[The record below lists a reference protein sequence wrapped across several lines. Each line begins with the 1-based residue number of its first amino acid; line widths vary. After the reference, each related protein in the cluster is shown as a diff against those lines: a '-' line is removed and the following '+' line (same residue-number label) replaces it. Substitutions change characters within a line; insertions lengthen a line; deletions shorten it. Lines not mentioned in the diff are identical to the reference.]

1 MFTASFAEILSIGAV
16 LPFLAVLTN
25 PEKIINHPT
34 TQSLIHKL
42 GYTTIPP
49 SSLSPSGKLST
60 QHSALR
66 KSALSTPGKLTTNQ
80 PSSLSTNDTLST
92 QHSALST
99 EKISTQHSALSTEK
113 ISTQHSALSTE
124 KISTHQTANCLLPT
138 DFLLILT
145 IIFALAALI
154 SGAMR
159 LLLLW
164 ASTRLSF
171 ATGADLSISIYR
183 RTLYQ
188 PYSVHAARNSSEV
201 ISGITGKANS
211 VIFSIITPALT
222 IISSAIMLIVIL
234 IALIS
239 IDPTIALAAFG
250 GFGFIYAIII
260 KLTKGRML
268 INSQCMARESTQ
280 LIKSLQEG
288 LGGIRDVLIDGC
300 QAVYCQIYRNADL
313 PLRKAQGN
321 STFISQSPRFGIE
334 ALGMML
340 IAMLA
345 YALARQPDGIS
356 KAIPVL
362 GALALG
368 AQRLLPVLQGGY
380 ASWSSIQSG
389 QVSLIDTLELL
400 DQPLPEY
407 VDQPPAKPIPFEQ
420 KITLNQLSFRYT
432 PQTPW
437 ILNNLDLTIPK
448 GSRIGFIG
456 LTGSGKS
463 TLLDIVMGL
472 LQPNQGALEID
483 SEEITTH
490 NTRNWQS
497 HIAHVPQ
504 AIFLADSTIQ
514 ENIAFGVPI
523 NKINQVLVKQAAQ
536 QAQIA
541 DIIETWPKKYQTF
554 VGERGIRLS
563 GGQRQRIG
571 IARALY
577 KQSDV
582 IIFDEATSALDN
594 KTEQA
599 VMQSIESLGQNL
611 TVLIIAHRL
620 TTLQN
625 CDQIVELADGGIKR
639 IGTYQ
644 EIVGEDN
651 MANSPVQL
659 STKKTANC

>member
-1 MFTASFAEILSIGAV
+1 MFAASFAEILSIGAV

-25 PEKIINHPT
+25 PDRIFQFSGAKLFINF
-34 TQSLIHKL
+34 I
-42 GYTTIPP
+42 GIV
-49 SSLSPSGKLST
+49 SPE
-60 QHSALR
+60 Q
-66 KSALSTPGKLTTNQ
+66 
-80 PSSLSTNDTLST
+80 
-92 QHSALST
+92 
-99 EKISTQHSALSTEK
+99 
-113 ISTQHSALSTE
+113 
-124 KISTHQTANCLLPT
+124 LLFP
-138 DFLLILT
+138 LT
-145 IIFALAALI
+145 IGFGLAALV
-154 SGAMR
+154 SGGMR

-171 ATGADLSISIYR
+171 AVGADLSINIYR

-188 PYSVHAARNSSEV
+188 PYSIHASRNSSEV
-201 ISGITGKANS
+201 ISGISTKANS
-211 VIFSIITPALT
+211 VIGAIITPALT
-222 IISSAIMLIVIL
+222 LISSSIMLVVIL
-234 IALIS
+234 LALIS
-239 IDPTIALAAFG
+239 IDPIIALSAFG
-250 GFGFIYAIII
+250 GFGSIYAIII
-260 KLTKGRML
+260 RINRGRML
-268 INSQCMARESTQ
+268 INSENIARESTQ

-313 PLRKAQGN
+313 PLRQAQGN
-321 STFISQSPRFGIE
+321 SSFINQSPRFLIE

-368 AQRLLPVLQGGY
+368 AQRLLPVLQAAY
-380 ASWSSIQSG
+380 AAWSNIQTG
-389 QVSLIDTLELL
+389 QVSLQDTLELL

-407 VDQPPAKPIPFEQ
+407 VDQPPAKPITFQ
-420 KITLNQLSFRYT
+420 QQIVLKQLSFRYT

-437 ILNNLDLTIPK
+437 VLKNVDLTIKK

-463 TLLDIVMGL
+463 TLLDVIMGL
-472 LQPNQGALEID
+472 LESNEGTLEID
-483 SEEITTH
+483 NQVITTH
-490 NTRNWQS
+490 NTRQWQV

-523 NKINQVLVKQAAQ
+523 NKIDHVLVKKAAQ
-536 QAQIA
+536 KAQIS
-541 DIIETWPKKYQTF
+541 DIIDTWPNKYNTF

-577 KQSDV
+577 KQANV

-599 VMQSIESLGQNL
+599 VMQSIESLGKDL

-625 CDQIVELADGGIKR
+625 CDQIVELGNGGIKR
-639 IGTYQ
+639 IGTYRDIISTEMQ
-644 EIVGEDN
+644 N
-651 MANSPVQL
+651 VQAFPLKPQHSDL
-659 STKKTANC
+659 ST

>member
-1 MFTASFAEILSIGAV
+1 MFAASFAEILSIGAV

-25 PEKIINHPT
+25 PDRIFQLPVVRPLINF
-34 TQSLIHKL
+34 L
-42 GYTTIPP
+42 GF
-49 SSLSPSGKLST
+49 SSPDQL
-60 QHSALR
+60 
-66 KSALSTPGKLTTNQ
+66 
-80 PSSLSTNDTLST
+80 
-92 QHSALST
+92 
-99 EKISTQHSALSTEK
+99 
-113 ISTQHSALSTE
+113 
-124 KISTHQTANCLLPT
+124 LLP
-138 DFLLILT
+138 LT
-145 IIFALAALI
+145 IVFAFAALI

-164 ASTRLSF
+164 ASTRISF
-171 ATGADLSISIYR
+171 AIGADLSINIYR

-188 PYSVHAARNSSEV
+188 PYAVHASRNSSEI
-201 ISGITGKANS
+201 ISGISVKASS
-211 VIFSIITPALT
+211 VIGYIITPSLT
-222 IISSAIMLIVIL
+222 LISSAIMLVVIL
-234 IALIS
+234 LALIS
-239 IDPTIALAAFG
+239 IDPAIALAAFG
-250 GFGFIYAIII
+250 GFGLIYAVII

-268 INSQCMARESTQ
+268 INSQSISRDSNQ

-321 STFISQSPRFGIE
+321 SNFISASPRFGIE

-345 YALARQPDGIS
+345 YALARQPDGIA
-356 KAIPVL
+356 KTIPVL

-389 QVSLIDTLELL
+389 QISLKDTLELL

-407 VDQPPAKPIPFEQ
+407 VDQPPATPIQFQ
-420 KITLNQLSFRYT
+420 QQINLNQLSFRYT

-437 ILNNLDLTIPK
+437 ILNNLDLTIQK

-577 KQSDV
+577 KQADV

-599 VMQSIESLGQNL
+599 VMQSIETLGKDL

-625 CDQIVELADGGIKR
+625 CDQIVELANSGIKR
-639 IGTYQ
+639 IGTYK
-644 EIVGEDN
+644 EIVGEERIKN
-651 MANSPVQL
+651 AQSF
-659 STKKTANC
+659 